1 MTMVFTAGPG
11 PASATGNVLTV
22 LHPGTAGAAA
32 VVVFPHAGGSPRFF
46 RHWDELLPAT
56 TLVGV
61 TYPGRD
67 TRRSESYADGPYG
80 DDLPGLAHSAADA
93 IRSAGLAAPVLVGHS
108 LGAYVA
114 YEAAAALTRAGVP
127 GVRLVV
133 SGQNA
138 PDQRPTTTLHRSAD
152 DDLVADMIRQNP
164 ESAQLWEHEELRAMF
179 LPAVREDYRLLETY
193 APGTTLVPELLVC
206 YGDRDDEV
214 LAAAAGTWHRYARH
228 AHPPAVFTGGHFYLQ
243 APDEQL
249 PRRLAAS
256 FGLG

>member
-1 MTMVFTAGPG
+1 MTDFENG
-11 PASATGNVLTV
+11 SVLTV
-22 LHPGTAGAAA
+22 LHPGGSGAA

-46 RHWDELLPAT
+46 RHWGEVLPAT
-56 TLVGV
+56 ALIGV

-67 TRRSESYADGPYG
+67 ARRNESYADGPHG
-80 DDLPGLAHSAADA
+80 DDLVGLARTAADA
-93 IRSAGLAAPVLVGHS
+93 IQAAGLAAPVLVGHS

-114 YEAAAALTRAGVP
+114 YEAAAALTRAGVL

-133 SGQNA
+133 SGQTP
-138 PDQRPTTTLHRSAD
+138 PDHRPTTTLHRGAD
-152 DDLVADMIRQNP
+152 DDLVADIIRQNP
-164 ESAQLWEHEELRAMF
+164 DSAQLWELEELRARF

-193 APGTTLVPELLVC
+193 APSAAIVPELLVC
-206 YGDRDDEV
+206 YSDRDDEIC
-214 LAAAAGTWHRYARH
+214 AETIGTWHRYAH
-228 AHPPAVFTGGHFYLQ
+228 LAHPPAVFTGGHFYLQ